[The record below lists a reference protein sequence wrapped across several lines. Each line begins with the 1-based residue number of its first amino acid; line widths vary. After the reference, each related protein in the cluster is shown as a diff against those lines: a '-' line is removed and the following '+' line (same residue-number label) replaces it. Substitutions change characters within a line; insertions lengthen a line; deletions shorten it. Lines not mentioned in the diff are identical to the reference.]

1 MASRWERGGSSL
13 IDNPFQSLLEVV
25 VVDTDVLSFVF
36 KRDTRATLYQ
46 RHRAGKE
53 LVISFVT
60 LGELP
65 LGD

>member
-1 MASRWERGGSSL
+1 M